1 MINLVRDL
9 FENGEDSL
17 YLYNPQSTE
26 SVVFQGEQVFAIG
39 NHNSDGW
46 KFNLNFALR
55 QTLYVLMAED
65 QTNRKYVILITD
77 RIDNSFNI
85 EKYIKINYKEMI
97 YSNFIII
104 CVGENFDKKVLEK
117 FNEHSE
123 ITYLHINQ
131 PDELEP
137 CLLNNIKEKKN
148 GQTKS
153 YCETNERCEQIQ
165 LPSRHNSS
173 FLRTIQSTDRIDTES
188 VQAYT
193 EQLLPIVSGG
203 RLLSEPRL
211 HSESVDKF
219 SEKCSET
226 TTAEFVEHD
235 KT

>member
-104 CVGENFDKKVLEK
+104 
-117 FNEHSE
+117 
-123 ITYLHINQ
+123 
-131 PDELEP
+131 
-137 CLLNNIKEKKN
+137 
-148 GQTKS
+148 
-153 YCETNERCEQIQ
+153 
-165 LPSRHNSS
+165 
-173 FLRTIQSTDRIDTES
+173 
-188 VQAYT
+188 
-193 EQLLPIVSGG
+193 
-203 RLLSEPRL
+203 
-211 HSESVDKF
+211 
-219 SEKCSET
+219 
-226 TTAEFVEHD
+226 
-235 KT
+235 